1 MAMAK
6 NHSRTERLVEEP
18 RPSSGVQISL
28 VSRRMLGGMTT
39 TEKIRFILDEVKCN
53 KVLVL
58 EQGLDPREEAQLIQT
73 TMTEIDPDTFI
84 GIEMESHQAET
95 PSSWM
100 QKLLAKT
107 GVTRSSMSVV
117 GPADKLRTVHKDGS
131 TIQALI
137 LTGTG
142 KGA

>member
-1 MAMAK
+1 MATK
-6 NHSRTERLVEEP
+6 NLDA
-18 RPSSGVQISL
+18 PSVQISL

-39 TEKIRFILDEVKCN
+39 TEKIRFILDEVKSN

-73 TMTEIDPDTFI
+73 TMGEIDPDTFI
-84 GIEMESHQAET
+84 GIEMESHQPEGPGGFWNKVLERAGT
-95 PSSWM
+95 SR
-100 QKLLAKT
+100 A
-107 GVTRSSMSVV
+107 RMSVV

-137 LTGTG
+137 LTGATRPG
-142 KGA
+142 GS